1 MREVATDGARRPVM
15 NCGQFDARQ
24 YRVAHGARNA
34 RRCLARTKSMLNLIP
49 AATAR
54 VFFAVAIRWAYACD
68 RL

>member
-1 MREVATDGARRPVM
+1 MREVATDGARQVKELRTI
-15 NCGQFDARQ
+15 DACQ